1 MVGLR
6 SLPVQLL
13 WTLALAFGLV
23 LAASAGAFAAT
34 APAPESSASIAADY
48 RLGTGDKVRV
58 LVYGESDLGGEFQVD
73 ATGYVRLP
81 MIGQVKAAGLT
92 GHDLEGSIT
101 TALANGYLN
110 DPRVNV
116 EVTTYR
122 PFYVIGEVQKPGEY
136 PYANGITAS
145 SAIAVAGGFTGKAVE
160 SVVYVRHQGEDVE
173 HRMVVTE
180 ATPIR
185 PGDVVRVNSTAFWDV
200 MDVISPIA
208 GFSAAVR
215 YTVP

>member
-1 MVGLR
+1 MVGPR
-6 SLPVQLL
+6 SLAVQLL
-13 WTLALAFGLV
+13 GTLALAFGLV
-23 LAASAGAFAAT
+23 LTASAGAFAA
-34 APAPESSASIAADY
+34 PAPDNSANIAADY

-58 LVYGESDLGGEFQVD
+58 IVYGESDLGGEFQVD
-73 ATGYVRLP
+73 ATGYARLP

-92 GHDLEGSIT
+92 AHDLEASIT
-101 TALANGYLN
+101 TALGNGYLN

-160 SVVYVRHQGEDVE
+160 SVVYVRHQGEDSE
-173 HRMVVTE
+173 HRMTVTE
-180 ATPIR
+180 SMPIR
-185 PGDVVRVNSTAFWDV
+185 PGDVVRVNSTTFWDV

>member
-1 MVGLR
+1 MDRPR
-6 SLPVQLL
+6 SLQLL
-13 WTLALAFGLV
+13 WTLALAFGLA
-23 LAASAGAFAAT
+23 LTAGAYAAT
-34 APAPESSASIAADY
+34 APESSASISSDY

-58 LVYGESDLGGEFQVD
+58 IVYGEADLGGEFQVD

-92 GHDLEGSIT
+92 AHDLEGSIT
-101 TALANGYLN
+101 TALGNGYLN
-110 DPRVNV
+110 DPRINV

-160 SVVYVRHQGEDVE
+160 SVIYVRHQGEDTE
-173 HRMVVTE
+173 HRMVVNE

-185 PGDVVRVNSTAFWDV
+185 PGDVVRVNSTTFWDV
-200 MDVISPIA
+200 MDVIAPLA